1 MEIGTI
7 IFLENEDLQNVISY
21 ISNGL
26 SQQDD
31 WVEPT
36 IGSFITRDPNNI
48 IGKCP
53 YSIKVI
59 LDKYRTLI
67 LQNNTNEDA
76 IHKLVKNWNQ
86 YFDYKKNES
95 NPYKK
100 DFENMVKLINTGMS
114 VFDIFIAIN
123 NGMDARTANYLYP
136 DSILWKTKLV

>member
-31 WVEPT
+31 WVEPM

-53 YSIKVI
+53 YPIKVI
-59 LDKYRTLI
+59 LDKYRALI
-67 LQNNTNEDA
+67 LKNNTNEDA
-76 IHKLVKNWNQ
+76 IHKLMKNWNQ
-86 YFDYKKNES
+86 YFELQSSCEN
-95 NPYKK
+95 YKK
-100 DFENMVKLINTGMS
+100 DFDDIIKLVDNGKS
-114 VFDIFIAIN
+114 VLEIFIGIY
-123 NGMDARTANYLYP
+123 NGKHTKIAKRQSPNTL
-136 DSILWKTKLV
+136 SWKTTKVE